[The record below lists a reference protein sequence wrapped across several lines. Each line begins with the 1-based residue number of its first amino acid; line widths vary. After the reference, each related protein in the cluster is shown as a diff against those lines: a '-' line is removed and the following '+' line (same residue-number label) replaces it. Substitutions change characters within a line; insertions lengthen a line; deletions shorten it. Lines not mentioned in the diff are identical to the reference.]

1 MRISMSVSIKIFF
14 RSIIYLAICAVLFL
28 LSNFFLMRFF
38 NASNYLAEFHVASL
52 KLGIVGY
59 IVFSFL
65 SYEYTNLPPDICLTR
80 GIRNYSFFKVE
91 TSLLSKSGFDL
102 AAVDLGINIFG
113 WILGK
118 YVQLQIHYPA
128 FFLNSIPSIFIDFF
142 LPGVIAILVG
152 ALLSQKTV
160 REVAY
165 CIIIV
170 SALVCSPVPSGI
182 FASESILGYPVLAF
196 FDWFSIL
203 APNTSWVA
211 DDIYGASIE
220 AYRWVLAAFWILLL
234 TAAIVFATAQ
244 TK

>member
-65 SYEYTNLPPDICLTR
+65 SYDICLTR

-102 AAVDLGINIFG
+102 AAVDLEHQHLWLDTRKICTI
-113 WILGK
+113 
-118 YVQLQIHYPA
+118 A
-128 FFLNSIPSIFIDFF
+128 NSLPSV
-142 LPGVIAILVG
+142 LP
-152 ALLSQKTV
+152 
-160 REVAY
+160 
-165 CIIIV
+165 
-170 SALVCSPVPSGI
+170 
-182 FASESILGYPVLAF
+182 
-196 FDWFSIL
+196 
-203 APNTSWVA
+203 
-211 DDIYGASIE
+211 
-220 AYRWVLAAFWILLL
+220 
-234 TAAIVFATAQ
+234 
-244 TK
+244 

>member
-65 SYEYTNLPPDICLTR
+65 SYEYTNLPRTSALQEALEIIPSSRSKLLCSQSLVLI
-80 GIRNYSFFKVE
+80 
-91 TSLLSKSGFDL
+91 SLLLIWS
-102 AAVDLGINIFG
+102 INIFG

-128 FFLNSIPSIFIDFF
+128 FFLNSIPSNSITYTLTQTGTMVYATWTNGYMIYTINTDLPYEEVLLIIDS
-142 LPGVIAILVG
+142 L
-152 ALLSQKTV
+152 
-160 REVAY
+160 EVY
-165 CIIIV
+165 
-170 SALVCSPVPSGI
+170 
-182 FASESILGYPVLAF
+182 
-196 FDWFSIL
+196 
-203 APNTSWVA
+203 
-211 DDIYGASIE
+211 
-220 AYRWVLAAFWILLL
+220 
-234 TAAIVFATAQ
+234 

>member
-38 NASNYLAEFHVASL
+38 NASYYLAEFHVASL

-65 SYEYTNLPPDICLTR
+65 SYEYTNLPRTSALQ
-80 GIRNYSFFKVE
+80 E
-91 TSLLSKSGFDL
+91 TLEILPSSRSKLLCSQSLVLISLLFIWS
-102 AAVDLGINIFG
+102 INIFG

-160 REVAY
+160 REVA
-165 CIIIV
+165 
-170 SALVCSPVPSGI
+170 
-182 FASESILGYPVLAF
+182 
-196 FDWFSIL
+196 
-203 APNTSWVA
+203 
-211 DDIYGASIE
+211 
-220 AYRWVLAAFWILLL
+220 
-234 TAAIVFATAQ
+234 
-244 TK
+244 

>member
-38 NASNYLAEFHVASL
+38 NASYYLAEFHVASL

-65 SYEYTNLPPDICLTR
+65 SYEYTNLPRTSALQ
-80 GIRNYSFFKVE
+80 E
-91 TSLLSKSGFDL
+91 TLEILPSSRSKLLCSQSLVLISLLLIWS
-102 AAVDLGINIFG
+102 INIFG

-152 ALLSQKTV
+152 ALLSQKLFVKSHT
-160 REVAY
+160 
-165 CIIIV
+165 
-170 SALVCSPVPSGI
+170 ALSLFLRW
-182 FASESILGYPVLAF
+182 FAVLFPQGYLQA
-196 FDWFSIL
+196 
-203 APNTSWVA
+203 NR
-211 DDIYGASIE
+211 Y
-220 AYRWVLAAFWILLL
+220 
-234 TAAIVFATAQ
+234 
-244 TK
+244 